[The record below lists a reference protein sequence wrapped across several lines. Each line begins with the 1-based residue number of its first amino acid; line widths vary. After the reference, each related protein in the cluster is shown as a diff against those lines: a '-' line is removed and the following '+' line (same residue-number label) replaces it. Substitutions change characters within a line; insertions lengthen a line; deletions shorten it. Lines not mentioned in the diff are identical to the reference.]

1 MTCWYKQDMGNQ
13 GQQAFGSNKNRVLLW
28 SMITTVAE
36 NADKYTK
43 RAYRRAVEARRL
55 QNIITKMKVLKP
67 NKPNKPNMSKYNLQN
82 KKGATEQTI
91 QMME

>member
-13 GQQAFGSNKNRVLLW
+13 GQQAFGGNKNRVLLW

-67 NKPNKPNMSKYNLQN
+67 NKPNMSKYNLQN